1 VQWRCI
7 LLVLHSQRS
16 CGVTPHPPPG
26 SIDPGVTSFAK
37 PPHPSPTRG
46 DEGPL
51 WGASVTTL
59 WRHRGFLYLWGAQA
73 TSAFGTRVGR
83 EAIALSAV
91 MLLGSGPLDLA
102 WLNLAMSLPY
112 LIFGLAAGVLIDRVR
127 RRPLLIAT
135 DLIRAGLLLT
145 VPIAAWLGGFSLA
158 QLLVVVFLVMACSL
172 VFDCAHLAYTPTLI
186 EKRWLLDANA
196 KQESTAAA
204 SEIVGP
210 PIGGVLVQVLGAP
223 IAILCD
229 AVSYVV
235 SALLLW
241 RLPHNEAPP
250 VHSDGSRVTWDDLK
264 VGLLIVFR
272 HRLFRPLAIAKIIRA
287 ICGGAIGTF
296 YVLYL
301 IRDLQVSPAA
311 LGIIVGCGGA
321 AAFAAAIVTTRIA
334 AATPAGPGMIVG
346 IAAAALGHVLLPLAG
361 VFVGTWLVIPLLVLG
376 QLISDFGLAYA
387 FSLERT
393 LRQHHIDNAV
403 LGRAAVVI
411 SMCGNV
417 PGPIGAI
424 LAGLSAEWFGLTP
437 VLWVCVAGY
446 AISPL
451 VLLASRIRTLTQVE
465 VNEPAA

>member
-1 VQWRCI
+1 M
-7 LLVLHSQRS
+7 
-16 CGVTPHPPPG
+16 
-26 SIDPGVTSFAK
+26 
-37 PPHPSPTRG
+37 
-46 DEGPL
+46 
-51 WGASVTTL
+51 TTL
-59 WRHRGFLYLWGAQA
+59 WRHRGFLHLWGAQA

-91 MLLGSGPLDLA
+91 MLLSSGPLDLA

-135 DLIRAGLLLT
+135 DLIRAVLLAT
-145 VPIAAWLGGFSLA
+145 IPIAAWLGGFSLA
-158 QLLVVVFLVMACSL
+158 QLLVVVFVVMSCSL
-172 VFDCAHLAYTPTLI
+172 VFDSAHLAYTPTLI

-210 PIGGVLVQVLGAP
+210 PIGGLLVQLLGAP
-223 IAILCD
+223 VAILCD
-229 AVSYVV
+229 AVSYVA

-241 RLPHNEAPP
+241 RLPHDEAPP
-250 VHSDGSRVTWDDLK
+250 EQSGARVTWDDLK
-264 VGLLIVFR
+264 VGFRIIFR
-272 HRLFRPLAIAKIIRA
+272 HRLFRPLALAKIIRA
-287 ICGGAIGTF
+287 ICGGAIGAF

-301 IRDLQVSPAA
+301 FRDLQVSPAA

-321 AAFAAAIVTTRIA
+321 AALAAAIVTTRIA
-334 AATPAGPGMIVG
+334 AVTPAGPGMIVG

-361 VFVGTWLVIPLLVLG
+361 FFVGTWLVIPLLVLG

-387 FSLERT
+387 FSLERA

-424 LAGLSAEWFGLTP
+424 LAGVFAERFGLTP
-437 VLWVCVAGY
+437 VLWACVAGY
-446 AISPL
+446 ALSLP
-451 VLLASRIRTLTQVE
+451 VLLCSRIRTLPQVE
-465 VNEPAA
+465 LSEPAA

>member
-1 VQWRCI
+1 M
-7 LLVLHSQRS
+7 
-16 CGVTPHPPPG
+16 
-26 SIDPGVTSFAK
+26 
-37 PPHPSPTRG
+37 
-46 DEGPL
+46 
-51 WGASVTTL
+51 TL
-59 WRHRGFLYLWGAQA
+59 WRHRGFLHLWGAQA
-73 TSAFGTRVGR
+73 TSAFGTRIGR

-135 DLIRAGLLLT
+135 DLIRAVLLAT
-145 VPIAAWLGGFSLA
+145 IPIAAWLGGFSLA
-158 QLLVVVFLVMACSL
+158 QLLVVVFVVMSCSL
-172 VFDCAHLAYTPTLI
+172 VFDSAHLAYTPTLI

-210 PIGGVLVQVLGAP
+210 PIGGLLVQVLGAP
-223 IAILCD
+223 VAILCD
-229 AVSYVV
+229 AVSYVA

-241 RLPHNEAPP
+241 RLPHDEARPDS
-250 VHSDGSRVTWDDLK
+250 HSARVTWDDLK
-264 VGLLIVFR
+264 VGFRIIFR
-272 HRLFRPLAIAKIIRA
+272 HRLFRPLALAKIIRA
-287 ICGGAIGTF
+287 ICGGAIGAF

-301 IRDLQVSPAA
+301 FRDLQVSPAA

-321 AAFAAAIVTTRIA
+321 AALAAAIVTTRIA
-334 AATPAGPGMIVG
+334 AVTPAGPGMIVG

-361 VFVGTWLVIPLLVLG
+361 FFVGTWLVIPLLVLG

-387 FSLERT
+387 FSLERA

-424 LAGLSAEWFGLTP
+424 LAGVFAERFGLTP
-437 VLWVCVAGY
+437 VLWACVAGY
-446 AISPL
+446 ALSLP
-451 VLLASRIRTLTQVE
+451 VLLCSRVRSLPRVE
-465 VNEPAA
+465 LAD

>member
-1 VQWRCI
+1 
-7 LLVLHSQRS
+7 
-16 CGVTPHPPPG
+16 
-26 SIDPGVTSFAK
+26 
-37 PPHPSPTRG
+37 
-46 DEGPL
+46 
-51 WGASVTTL
+51 
-59 WRHRGFLYLWGAQA
+59 
-73 TSAFGTRVGR
+73 
-83 EAIALSAV
+83 
-91 MLLGSGPLDLA
+91 
-102 WLNLAMSLPY
+102 
-112 LIFGLAAGVLIDRVR
+112 
-127 RRPLLIAT
+127 
-135 DLIRAGLLLT
+135 
-145 VPIAAWLGGFSLA
+145 
-158 QLLVVVFLVMACSL
+158 VVFVVMACSL
-172 VFDCAHLAYTPTLI
+172 VFDSAHLAYTPTLI

-223 IAILCD
+223 VAILCD

-241 RLPHNEAPP
+241 RLPHTEAPP
-250 VHSDGSRVTWDDLK
+250 AHSDGARVTWDDLK
-264 VGLLIVFR
+264 VGFLIVFR
-272 HRLFRPLAIAKIIRA
+272 HRLFRPLALAKIIRA
-287 ICGGAIGTF
+287 ICGGAIGAF

-321 AAFAAAIVTTRIA
+321 AALAAAIVTTRIA
-334 AATPAGPGMIVG
+334 AVTPAGPGMIVG

-361 VFVGTWLVIPLLVLG
+361 LFVGTWLVIPLLALG

-387 FSLERT
+387 FSLERA

-424 LAGLSAEWFGLTP
+424 LAGLFAERFGLTP
-437 VLWVCVAGY
+437 VLWACVAGY
-446 AISPL
+446 ALSVP
-451 VLLASRIRTLTQVE
+451 VLLASRIRTLPRVE
-465 VNEPAA
+465 VSEPVA